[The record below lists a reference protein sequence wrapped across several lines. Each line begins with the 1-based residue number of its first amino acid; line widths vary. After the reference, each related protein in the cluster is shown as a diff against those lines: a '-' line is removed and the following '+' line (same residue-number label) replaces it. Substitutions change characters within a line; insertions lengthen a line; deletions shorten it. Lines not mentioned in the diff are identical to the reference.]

1 VKTEWLSFLR
11 KTDKWPMV
19 LETLARSPLGKD
31 PEILQ
36 AIRSRATQ
44 SWFGKADLLAS
55 LAAAYGSGSPE
66 LDQLFRE
73 TFGAASPSLQRDVLA
88 QLDGYVDFGFVQARQ
103 NAPKMLAVLDRLDP
117 PLYPQLIQIVLRNVR
132 YSGDASRA
140 WNLIRRGSEIDWPM
154 LFFAIDRSSL
164 GEDPE
169 ILQAIQDRIG
179 KSWLQTRTRL
189 LHSLASAAELRQPG
203 LKRVLIESFSAS
215 GRWAQAACVDQ
226 LERDGNTDLERW
238 LLLLDAAS
246 PSIRSRILSQ
256 TLKLAYQERDPE
268 AWTGIVSRLSAMPA
282 GSLTAALNR
291 LFFPSNAVKS
301 LRGYLSE
308 NQPKSPLLTEL
319 NSRRF
324 DDCPSLWGS
333 I

>member
-1 VKTEWLSFLR
+1 
-11 KTDKWPMV
+11 
-19 LETLARSPLGKD
+19 
-31 PEILQ
+31 
-36 AIRSRATQ
+36 
-44 SWFGKADLLAS
+44 
-55 LAAAYGSGSPE
+55 
-66 LDQLFRE
+66 
-73 TFGAASPSLQRDVLA
+73 
-88 QLDGYVDFGFVQARQ
+88 
-103 NAPKMLAVLDRLDP
+103 
-117 PLYPQLIQIVLRNVR
+117 
-132 YSGDASRA
+132 
-140 WNLIRRGSEIDWPM
+140 
-154 LFFAIDRSSL
+154 
-164 GEDPE
+164 
-169 ILQAIQDRIG
+169 
-179 KSWLQTRTRL
+179 
-189 LHSLASAAELRQPG
+189 
-203 LKRVLIESFSAS
+203 
-215 GRWAQAACVDQ
+215 